1 MPRMASRLALAATK
15 RRWEAKRRFRHDR
28 WTYWRDQKHPTD
40 RTVTLRK
47 KWFALLGASERVL
60 KRVNAS
66 YEKATPVAV
75 RGRAAAIAWGRSHI
89 GVHEEPAGSN
99 RGSLIDRWQA
109 RFGFRAAPWCGLYL
123 GNELLAGGVKGV
135 TSRIASV
142 GAIQQDAEAHRGP
155 FFGYTAG
162 FAAHA
167 QIGDAVVL
175 FGFGIHVELI
185 VEVLP
190 DGYRTVGGNTSAT
203 AGSGNQSDGGCVAE
217 HIRSAGEVHGVAHVR
232 YS

>member
-1 MPRMASRLALAATK
+1 MPRMASRASLLLTK
-15 RRWEAKRRFRHDR
+15 RNWTAKRDFRLRR
-28 WTYWRDQKHPTD
+28 WRYWRDRHPQTAK
-40 RTVTLRK
+40 TEALRG
-47 KWFALLGASERVL
+47 KWWNLYLEAERVL
-60 KRVNAS
+60 TRVNAS
-66 YEKATPVAV
+66 YEKATPKAV
-75 RGRAAAIAWGRSHI
+75 RGRHAAIAFGRSHI
-89 GVHEEPAGSN
+89 GVHEEPPGSN
-99 RGSLIDRWQA
+99 RGTLIDRWQA

-185 VEVLP
+185 VEVLAG
-190 DGYRTVGGNTSAT
+190 GYRTVGGNTSAT

-217 HIRSAGEVHGVAHVR
+217 HIRSVGEVHGVAHVR
-232 YS
+232 YG